1 METRGGE
8 GQPEFLSFG
17 ALPRILSLS
26 GPRRK
31 VSRLQGGVDVQEP
44 EPLGLSQLAPLLY
57 HVWVFKSNAA
67 ATSQVSPPNLEGA
80 MVPTGFSN

>member
-1 METRGGE
+1 METRGGK

-57 HVWVFKSNAA
+57 HV
-67 ATSQVSPPNLEGA
+67 L
-80 MVPTGFSN
+80 GF